1 MKLEIANDNSLE
13 KHMPPHL
20 YSKIITYTEAAFRH
34 DHNLIVE
41 SADFYRQLKPKDQTL
56 LIK

>member
-20 YSKIITYTEAAFRH
+20 YRNIITNTEAAFRH

-41 SADFYRQLKPKDQTL
+41 SADFYR
-56 LIK
+56 